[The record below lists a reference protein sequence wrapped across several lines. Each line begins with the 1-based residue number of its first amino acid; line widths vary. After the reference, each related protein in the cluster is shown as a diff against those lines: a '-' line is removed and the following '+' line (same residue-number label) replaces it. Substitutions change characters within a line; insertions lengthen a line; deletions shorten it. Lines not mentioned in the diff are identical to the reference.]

1 MTKFTDFFKDRNDIN
16 EKTVI
21 GFISF
26 IIMFVFAMVDLVSGM
41 LGKELVIHEYIF
53 NSFLML
59 TLGVFGISS
68 VDKYI
73 NKRHSG
79 SDRHYRDDDSSS
91 EFSPPDTAD
100 DFNPDEDLPRRN

>member
-1 MTKFTDFFKDRNDIN
+1 MAKFSDFFKDRNDIN

-26 IIMFVFAMVDLVSGM
+26 CIMFMFALADLVTGFM
-41 LGKELVIHEYIF
+41 GKELPIHQYIYE
-53 NSFLML
+53 SFLIL

-73 NKRHSG
+73 NKKHSDSDVTEDNG
-79 SDRHYRDDDSSS
+79 SSD
-91 EFSPPDTAD
+91 EEPTEDTSG
-100 DFNPDEDLPRRN
+100 N

>member
-1 MTKFTDFFKDRNDIN
+1 MPKFTDFFKDRNDIN

-26 IIMFVFAMVDLVSGM
+26 MIMFAFAMVDLVSG
-41 LGKELVIHEYIF
+41 LFGKELVIHEYIY

-73 NKRHSG
+73 NKKHSH
-79 SDRHYRDDDSSS
+79 SDIQNDDSSD
-91 EFSPPDTAD
+91 EIGPPDTAD
-100 DFNPDEDLPRRN
+100 DFLPEDEDLRGRH

>member
-1 MTKFTDFFKDRNDIN
+1 MTKFANFFKDRNDIN

-26 IIMFVFAMVDLVSGM
+26 CIMFMFAMADLITGFI
-41 LGKELVIHEYIF
+41 GKTLPIHEYIYE
-53 NSFLML
+53 SFLVL

-73 NKRHSG
+73 NKKHSD
-79 SDRHYRDDDSSS
+79 SDIDDSSS
-91 EFSPPDTAD
+91 EEPT
-100 DFNPDEDLPRRN
+100 DEPSGN

>member
-1 MTKFTDFFKDRNDIN
+1 MAKFTDFFKDRNDIN

-26 IIMFVFAMVDLVSGM
+26 CIMFLFAVADLVTGFM
-41 LGKELVIHEYIF
+41 GKELPIHQYIYE
-53 NSFLML
+53 SFLVL

-73 NKRHSG
+73 NKKHSD
-79 SDRHYRDDDSSS
+79 SDVTESDDSST
-91 EFSPPDTAD
+91 EEPT
-100 DFNPDEDLPRRN
+100 DEPSGN

>member
-1 MTKFTDFFKDRNDIN
+1 MAKLSDFFKDRNDIN

-26 IIMFVFAMVDLVSGM
+26 CIMFMFALADLITGF
-41 LGKELVIHEYIF
+41 LGKELPIHQYIYE
-53 NSFLML
+53 SFLIL

-73 NKRHSG
+73 NKKHSD
-79 SDRHYRDDDSSS
+79 SDIN
-91 EFSPPDTAD
+91 EPETEEE
-100 DFNPDEDLPRRN
+100 NTDEPVN

>member
-1 MTKFTDFFKDRNDIN
+1 MPKFSNFFKDRNDIN

-26 IIMFVFAMVDLVSGM
+26 CIMFMFAVADLVTGFM
-41 LGKELVIHEYIF
+41 GKTLPIHQYIYE
-53 NSFLML
+53 SFLVL

-73 NKRHSG
+73 NKKHSD
-79 SDRHYRDDDSSS
+79 SDISEDDTTDETTEETS
-91 EFSPPDTAD
+91 DNTD
-100 DFNPDEDLPRRN
+100 DKTS

>member
-1 MTKFTDFFKDRNDIN
+1 MAKFSDFFKDRNDIN

-26 IIMFVFAMVDLVSGM
+26 CIMFMFALADLVTGFM
-41 LGKELVIHEYIF
+41 GKELPIHQYIYE
-53 NSFLML
+53 SFLVL

-73 NKRHSG
+73 NKKHSD
-79 SDRHYRDDDSSS
+79 SDIVEDNSTDETTDDTNEEEPS
-91 EFSPPDTAD
+91 
-100 DFNPDEDLPRRN
+100 

>member
-1 MTKFTDFFKDRNDIN
+1 MIKFTDFFKDRNDIN

-26 IIMFVFAMVDLVSGM
+26 MIMFAFAMVDLVTGM
-41 LGKELVIHEYIF
+41 LGKELLVHEYIY
-53 NSFLML
+53 NSFLVL

-73 NKRHSG
+73 NKKNSE
-79 SDRHYRDDDSSS
+79 SDTDG
-91 EFSPPDTAD
+91 TL
-100 DFNPDEDLPRRN
+100 PDEDSGED

>member
-1 MTKFTDFFKDRNDIN
+1 MAKFSDFFKDRNDIN

-26 IIMFVFAMVDLVSGM
+26 CIMFMFALADLVTGFM
-41 LGKELVIHEYIF
+41 GKELPIHQYIYE
-53 NSFLML
+53 SFLVL

-73 NKRHSG
+73 NKKHSD
-79 SDRHYRDDDSSS
+79 SDIVEDNSTDETTDDTNEEEPSG
-91 EFSPPDTAD
+91 
-100 DFNPDEDLPRRN
+100 N

>member
-26 IIMFVFAMVDLVSGM
+26 MIMFVFAIVDLISGIF
-41 LGKELVIHEYIF
+41 GKELIVHEYIY
-53 NSFLML
+53 NSFLLL

-73 NKRHSG
+73 NKKHSH
-79 SDRHYRDDDSSS
+79 SDRHDSEDDSNN
-91 EFSPPDTAD
+91 ELPPDD
-100 DFNPDEDLPRRN
+100 PEYNSGRD